1 MNSDRIPVRVTGG
14 GKLNQGE
21 KMWANEI
28 FFNNRIVGP
37 QKIMFRKDNK
47 IPNCPGP
54 DFDKEISGFQEGQA
68 TIRVNNSRGGKWAND
83 NRYMR

>member
-1 MNSDRIPVRVTGG
+1 MNSDRIPVRVKGG
-14 GKLNQGE
+14 GKLIKKRKCW
-21 KMWANEI
+21 KMN

-54 DFDKEISGFQEGQA
+54 DFDKGISGFQVGQA
-68 TIRVNNSRGGKWAND
+68 TIRVNNSRGNK
-83 NRYMR
+83 